1 MAYLGNELK
10 ILVYSTDHHDPAM
23 KSATWD
29 LTIGGSFLHYKG
41 PGFEPGFLGHAD
53 IIAWNCTKCSIWI

>member
-10 ILVYSTDHHDPAM
+10 ILVYSMDHHDSAM

-29 LTIGGSFLHYKG
+29 LTITGSFLHYKG
-41 PGFEPGFLGHAD
+41 PGFEPVFLGHAD
-53 IIAWNCTKCSIWI
+53 IIA